1 MADPTLERSLG
12 FLIHDVSRL
21 LRKRFD
27 RRAQHVGLTR
37 AQWAVIAHLV
47 RNEGVNQSTLAD
59 LVDVQKITLARLV
72 DRLEQDGWVERRPD
86 PGDRRANRLYLTAKV
101 APMWGRMREL
111 AGEIF
116 DEALEGLSPAERDG
130 LIDRLMAVKRNLAA
144 PARPTRAPPERP
156 LRAGA
161 AAVLLGSIG
170 D

>member
-1 MADPTLERSLG
+1 MPDPTLERSLG

-47 RNEGVNQSTLAD
+47 RNEGVNQTTLAE
-59 LVDVQKITLARLV
+59 LLDVQKITLARLV

-86 PGDRRANRLYLTAKV
+86 PSDRRANRLYLTDKV
-101 APMWGRMREL
+101 APMWERMREL

-116 DEALEGLSPAERDG
+116 EEALVGLSATEREG
-130 LIDRLMAVKRNLAA
+130 LIDRLMVVKRNLA
-144 PARPTRAPPERP
+144 TPERSIP
-156 LRAGA
+156 A
-161 AAVLLGSIG
+161 AAALPLLGSTG

>member
-21 LRKRFD
+21 LRRRFD
-27 RRAQHVGLTR
+27 RRAQCLGLTR
-37 AQWAVIAHLV
+37 AQWAVIAHLY
-47 RNEGVNQSTLAD
+47 RNEGVNQTTLAES
-59 LVDVQKITLARLV
+59 LDVQKITLARLV

-86 PGDRRANRLYLTAKV
+86 PGDRRANRLYLTEKV

-116 DEALEGLSPAERDG
+116 EEALEGLSGMERDD
-130 LIDRLMAVKRNLAA
+130 LIDRLMMVKRNLAA
-144 PARPTRAPPERP
+144 PDKALESLAVAP
-156 LRAGA
+156 
-161 AAVLLGSIG
+161 LLSSTG